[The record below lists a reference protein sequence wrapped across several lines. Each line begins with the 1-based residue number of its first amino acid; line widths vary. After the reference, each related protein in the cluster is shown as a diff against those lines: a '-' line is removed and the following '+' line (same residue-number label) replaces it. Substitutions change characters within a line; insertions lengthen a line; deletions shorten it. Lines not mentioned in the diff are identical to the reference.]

1 MSLAEKLAESEAQLE
16 EAETGLFFT
25 IRNAVFVSFCLIAAA
40 VGIFIPFQHN
50 PPKNTTKENF
60 VAACQ
65 KVGGETVF
73 DGRQY
78 TCIK

>member
-1 MSLAEKLAESEAQLE
+1 MSLAEKLAQSEAQLE
-16 EAETGLFFT
+16 EAETGLFLT
-25 IRNAVFVSFCLIAAA
+25 IRNAVFTSFCVIAFA
-40 VGIFIPFQHN
+40 VVIFIPFQHQ
-50 PPKNTTKENF
+50 PPENTTKKNF